1 MEFSNPSRFIFNS
14 SSEKTIDESY
24 LELIGTIVLRRNDI
38 DDEQKLELNALLS
51 TSPKLSI
58 KAYKHY
64 LRYNAEV
71 EWEKDKSK
79 NKYKNLSK
87 KITDELALKP
97 LDEFIYDNHELIE
110 TISRITSVDTEYL
123 TYLFSGYIYA
133 IRGNN
138 IDGISKFTGEIKGLI
153 KEFNAKVKEEFIRNY
168 INENVFN
175 IKKYYSINSKNSSL
189 ANTESDRVIK
199 VMLESDIIKNSIRME
214 IGKYF
219 NTVMDIDEL
228 EAFIRNVINRDDDKN
243 YAMLNINY
251 SPKFNLLQAT
261 KSFNRLNN
269 NYLDDLRSLFS
280 IDQIDLINRFINEK
294 DYQKRKD
301 MYGLFSISQRNLLL
315 KIIPI
320 MSDFNCTIGIE
331 NSNFVFNTDDNI
343 LNYIEEREV
352 KKEYKIIEQYN
363 NVSAYI
369 FKNYFNVSRNIS
381 EIDTSVLNDKED
393 DVVLFTDDNY
403 SLTEKGYL
411 TNISKCVEIV
421 NGIDKDALDYLIKNR
436 NEFSRLKKLLI
447 NEGLLS
453 SFLCDDNS
461 NVTVLCDIINNFRFI
476 KKSIDLSISNLPSIV
491 KESYLCRNIDD
502 FTRALLGTDVA
513 NKIVYNQQFLQ
524 DGNNPDNISLR
535 LRKANDLMLRAESID
550 KSAVPYF
557 EPLEYK
563 GIKLIRYNNNN
574 PRILTS
580 GIDSNTCFKIDAND
594 NDYLFYSILNK
605 NGCVLYFEDDGK
617 LCGRITA
624 HLKNNCLMIN
634 GIRNIDNEYTANS
647 LEKKERNE
655 KLLKLVEM
663 FADKMIEL
671 SSNNNCPIDYVVAN
685 KSGILESS
693 VYNTRYPLVDN
704 MFFRPCVDVYNEDFS
719 EFTHLY
725 DNCSEQFLK
734 QVPCYTK
741 GKDDPFT
748 TDFGHY
754 PLVMIKSRGNKRL
767 ERLWDVAYDSPNAIY
782 KRNDFINIKREN
794 CYLSDK
800 EIDAISRINAINY
813 YYNGG
818 NPDHYVFPSFLNQF
832 FDYVEITDKHYLLI
846 SNNNSYE
853 CHIDSGFDDVK
864 IK

>member
-1 MEFSNPSRFIFNS
+1 MDFNNSSRFIFNNLS
-14 SSEKTIDESY
+14 VKTIEESY
-24 LELIGTIVLRRNDI
+24 SELIEAIVLKRNDI
-38 DDEQKLELNALLS
+38 NNEQKVELKSLLS

-71 EWEKDKSK
+71 EWEKDKSN
-79 NKYKNLSK
+79 NKYRNLSK
-87 KITDELALKP
+87 KITDELAIKP
-97 LDEFIYDNHELIE
+97 LDEFIYGNRELIE
-110 TISRITSVDTEYL
+110 TISKITDKDIEYL
-123 TYLFSGYIYA
+123 TYLFSGYISA

-138 IDGISKFTGEIKGLI
+138 IDGISKFTGEIKGLV

-168 INENVFN
+168 INKNVFN

-189 ANTESDRVIK
+189 ANTQSDRVIK

-219 NTVMDIDEL
+219 NTVMDIEEL
-228 EAFIRNVINRDDDKN
+228 ETFIRNVINGEDSKN
-243 YAMLNINY
+243 YEMLNINY

-269 NYLDDLRSLFS
+269 NYLDVLRTLFS
-280 IDQIDLINRFINEK
+280 INQIDLINRFINEK
-294 DYQKRKD
+294 DLQKRKD
-301 MYGLFSISQRNLLL
+301 MYGLFTISQRNFLLQ
-315 KIIPI
+315 IIPI

-331 NSNFVFNTDDNI
+331 NSNFVFKTDDDI
-343 LNYIEEREV
+343 LNHIEEREV
-352 KKEYKIIEQYN
+352 KKQYKIIEQYN
-363 NVSAYI
+363 NISSYI
-369 FKNYFNVSRNIS
+369 FKCYFNVSRNIS
-381 EIDTSVLNDKED
+381 EIDTSALNDNED

-403 SLTEKGYL
+403 SLTDKGYL
-411 TNISKCVEIV
+411 TCIDKWIEIV
-421 NGIDKDALDYLIKNR
+421 NGIDKEAIDYLINNKS
-436 NEFSRLKKLLI
+436 EFSRLKNLLI
-447 NEGLLS
+447 NDGLIS
-453 SFLCDDNS
+453 CFLCDDNS
-461 NVTVLCDIINNFRFI
+461 DVAILCNIINNFRFM
-476 KKSIDLSISNLPSIV
+476 KKSLDLSISNLSNIV
-491 KESYLCRNIDD
+491 KECYLCRNIDD
-502 FTRALLGTDVA
+502 FTCALLGTDVA
-513 NKIVYNQQFLQ
+513 SKIVYNQQFLQ
-524 DGNNPDNISLR
+524 DGNNPDNILLR
-535 LRKANDLMLRAESID
+535 LRKADDLMLRAERID

-574 PRILTS
+574 PKILTS

-594 NDYLFYSILNK
+594 NDYLFYSVLNK
-605 NGCVLYFEDDGK
+605 NCCVLYFEEDGK

-647 LEKKERNE
+647 LEKKARNE

-671 SSNNNCPIDYVVAN
+671 SSNNNCPIDYVIAN

-693 VYNTRYPLVDN
+693 DYNTRYQLVDN
-704 MFFRPCVDVYNEDFS
+704 RLFRQYIDVDNDDFNEFS
-719 EFTHLY
+719 HLY

-734 QVPCYTK
+734 QAPYYSN
-741 GKDDPFT
+741 GMEEPFT

-754 PLVMIKSRGNKRL
+754 SLVMIKSRDNKRL
-767 ERLWDVAYDSPNAIY
+767 ERMWDIAYDSPNDIY
-782 KRNDFINIKREN
+782 KRNDSINIKREN

-800 EIDAISRINAINY
+800 EIDIICRINALSY

-818 NPDHYVFPSFLNQF
+818 NPNDYVFPNFLNQL
-832 FDYVEITDKHYLLI
+832 FDYIEITDKNYLLM
-846 SNNNSYE
+846 SNSNTYE
-853 CHIDSGFDDVK
+853 CHIDSGFNDVK